1 MLSTKLYKK
10 VHTLAEGLLK
20 AAHKED
26 EATFEELYSEL
37 RVLCDEYE
45 NTEKNH
51 PVQWETLADFAEESD
66 DALVLYKKALGFAEA
81 ESACDY
87 IASINY
93 AMAVLLK
100 ETGEHDQALIAA
112 ENAHAQAGN
121 VSDEELKEEIINL
134 IETLK
139 PPQAPEPHPIY
150 G

>member
-26 EATFEELYSEL
+26 DATFEELYSEL
-37 RVLCDEYE
+37 RALCDEHE
-45 NTEKNH
+45 NTDKNH

-66 DALVLYKKALGFAEA
+66 DALVLYKKALGLAKA
-81 ESACDY
+81 ESAYDY

-100 ETGEHDQALIAA
+100 EIGENEQALIAA

-121 VSDEELKEEIINL
+121 IGDEELKEEIINL
-134 IETLK
+134 IEALK
-139 PPQAPEPHPIY
+139 PPPEPHPIY